1 MAGTILMRIIGGA
14 AKGRRLDSPGEAT
27 RPLTGKAREALF
39 SILGENVQG
48 ADVLDLY
55 AGSGSLGLEALS
67 RGAASAVFVERDRAT
82 LDALERNVL
91 AVGLG
96 GRIEPVGVETFLDR
110 ANRMFGLVF
119 VDPPYVVED
128 VVVNEV
134 LSAVERYLGEPGTV
148 VVHRRAGGPVPQS
161 DNLRL
166 TDRRRYG
173 DDELWLFEKEGA

>member
-1 MAGTILMRIIGGA
+1 MMRIIAGT

-27 RPLTGKAREALF
+27 RPFTGKAREALF
-39 SILGENVQG
+39 SILGEALQG

-67 RGAASAVFVERDRAT
+67 RGAASAVFVERDRTT
-82 LDALERNVL
+82 LDALERNIL
-91 AVGLG
+91 AVDLG
-96 GRIEPVGVETFLDR
+96 GRIEPVAVEVFLDG
-110 ANRMFGLVF
+110 AIGTFDLVF
-119 VDPPYVVED
+119 VDPPYAIED
-128 VVVNEV
+128 AAVNDV
-134 LSAVERYLGEPGTV
+134 LSGVERRLGERGIV
-148 VVHRRAGGPVPQS
+148 VVHRRAGGPQPQS